1 MPWAGSGS
9 DPVARSTGVSGV
21 WGVWWQMG
29 AGSCQGE
36 AFFFFFF
43 LLKMQTPRKASGV
56 LQTLWGNSHLFFIRN
71 GNFHVTTEHL
81 GSGLPAPREGEEEE
95 EESHQCCSQ
104 RSWSRIQI
112 FPGLLALV
120 CPMLF
125 YTSEEGR
132 VSWSTAPGAAEQ
144 ALPLLV
150 AHHELLNL
158 PQGWLTSSQLT
169 DICTRGGPE
178 APGVVPVGPCGP
190 YGPRG
195 P

>member
-1 MPWAGSGS
+1 MPWVGSGW
-9 DPVARSTGVSGV
+9 DPVARSAGVSGV
-21 WGVWWQMG
+21 WGVCWQMG

-36 AFFFFFF
+36 AFFFFS
-43 LLKMQTPRKASGV
+43 LKMQTPRKESSL

-120 CPMLF
+120 CLVQF

-132 VSWSTAPGAAEQ
+132 VSRSTAPGAAERV
-144 ALPLLV
+144 LPLLV
-150 AHHELLNL
+150 ARHELLNL
-158 PQGWLTSSQLT
+158 PQGWLT
-169 DICTRGGPE
+169 PH
-178 APGVVPVGPCGP
+178 
-190 YGPRG
+190 
-195 P
+195 